1 MFRTQYGTEPPPR
14 KPGPAKLVHIPSV
27 NPGARLEGWLYE
39 PSAPTPALAP
49 VANGANRKVPLVLLF
64 HGVGSRKDSG
74 LQVLAFD
81 LAEMTGVAALALDYR
96 GFGGSDGSPDPPT

>member
-39 PSAPTPALAP
+39 PSAPTQALNLAP
-49 VANGANRKVPLVLLF
+49 GANGKLPLVLLF
-64 HGVGSRKDSG
+64 HGVGSRKDTG

-81 LAEMTGVAALALDYR
+81 LAEMAGASQARLVL
-96 GFGGSDGSPDPPT
+96 